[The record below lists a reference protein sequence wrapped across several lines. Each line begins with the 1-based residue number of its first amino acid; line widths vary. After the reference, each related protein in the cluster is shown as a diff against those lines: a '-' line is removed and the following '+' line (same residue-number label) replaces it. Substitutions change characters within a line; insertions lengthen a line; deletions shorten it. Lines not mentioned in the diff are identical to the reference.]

1 MEDCF
6 MQQLHKI
13 ILLTLGAKVLI
24 SCFPHKEYSD
34 IYIYI
39 YICMYVCM
47 MDLHVNGG
55 LLHATTP

>member
-1 MEDCF
+1 
-6 MQQLHKI
+6 MQQLQKI

-39 YICMYVCM
+39 YIYVCMYVYVWM

>member
-1 MEDCF
+1 MCA
-6 MQQLHKI
+6 LH
-13 ILLTLGAKVLI
+13 T
-24 SCFPHKEYSD
+24 H

-39 YICMYVCM
+39 YMYVWM

>member
-1 MEDCF
+1 

-39 YICMYVCM
+39 YIYVYIYICMYVCIC
-47 MDLHVNGG
+47 MDDGS
-55 LLHATTP
+55 TC